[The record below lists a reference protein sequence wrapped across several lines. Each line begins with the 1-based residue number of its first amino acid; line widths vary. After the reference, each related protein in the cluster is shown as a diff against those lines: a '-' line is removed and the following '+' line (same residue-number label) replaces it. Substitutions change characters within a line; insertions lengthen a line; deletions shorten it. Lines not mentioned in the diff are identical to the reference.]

1 MSTIK
6 ILLVD
11 DNKDKDNFF
20 EPLADLAS
28 NMLKANLIQA
38 YTFDEMS
45 IIFEEEPYEYQ
56 AVILDGKGQKN
67 DKSKVE
73 DDGFLTTA
81 LRWIQQK
88 NRQGVYIPYV
98 IYSGYAEELKK
109 YYSDEPI
116 FWKGKSEEGPMFEHL
131 REKIQSG
138 RYYSQTQK
146 YPDLFELFSLGLINP
161 KYKLDLVRVA
171 EIIADEYTGNS
182 EDALRSLRPILE
194 NTLNKLAEFDST
206 LFTTNCF
213 KRDKISLYEALLYLA
228 GSPKPVGEET
238 VFQSSQK
245 IPQHIYYLAELVRKV
260 TNNGAMHDYQESSS
274 SHLVKSCV
282 YALVE
287 YLFWYKKF
295 VKSQNYI

>member
-1 MSTIK
+1 MSTVK

-28 NMLKANLIQA
+28 NMLKADLTQA
-38 YTFDEMS
+38 YTFEEMS

-67 DKSKVE
+67 DKSKIE

-81 LRWIQQK
+81 LRWIQEK

-98 IYSGYAEELKK
+98 VYSGYAEELKK

-116 FWKGKSEEGPMFEHL
+116 FWKGKSEEGAMFEHL

-138 RYYSQTQK
+138 RYYSQTLK
-146 YPDLFELFSLGLINP
+146 SPELFEFFSLGLINP
-161 KYKLDLVRVA
+161 KYKPDIVRVA

-194 NTLNKLAEFDST
+194 NTLNKLAEFDSS
-206 LFTTNCF
+206 LITTNCF
-213 KRDKISLYEALLYLA
+213 KRDKISLSEALFYLA
-228 GSPKPVGEET
+228 GSPRPVGEET
-238 VFQSSQK
+238 TFSSIQR

-274 SHLVKSCV
+274 RYLVKSCV